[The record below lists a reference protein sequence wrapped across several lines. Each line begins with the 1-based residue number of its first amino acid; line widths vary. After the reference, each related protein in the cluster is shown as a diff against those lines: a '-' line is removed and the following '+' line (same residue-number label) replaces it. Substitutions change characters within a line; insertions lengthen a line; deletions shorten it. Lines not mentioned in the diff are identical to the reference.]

1 MQEIPPLLSPE
12 QFAQGTGGKI
22 LAGDPRVPLLIDGAT
37 AAIRRYCGWH
47 IAPVIIEDLKFD
59 GPGGSVLVLPTLRVQ
74 EVEKVVER
82 GVLLEEDAH
91 YEWSA
96 NGEIRRLARQSWT
109 YRWRAIDVTLRHG
122 FDSAADLTQIVQQVV
137 ANALASPMGATREQ
151 AGQVSVSW
159 ATTAPGVSGG
169 LSLLE
174 RDLAILNTYR
184 LPGGA

>member
-22 LAGDPRVPLLIDGAT
+22 LASDPRVQLLIDGAT
-37 AAIRRYCGWH
+37 AAIRRYCRWH
-47 IAPVIIEDLKFD
+47 VAPVVDQSFRLD
-59 GPGGSVLVLPTLRVQ
+59 GPGGAVLVLPTMRIE
-74 EVEKVVER
+74 EVESVAER
-82 GVLLEEDAH
+82 GVALEDDVH

-96 NGEIRRLARQSWT
+96 NGEIRRLGRALWT
-109 YRWRAIDVTLRHG
+109 YRWRAIDVKIRHG
-122 FDSAADLTQIVQQVV
+122 FESADDLAQIVQQVV

-174 RDLAILNTYR
+174 RDMALLNTYR